1 MVGYRGERI
10 KMAKPLIQQRRG
22 KGSITFRA
30 PSHRYAGA
38 IKYPSYTHEGAR
50 GKIQKLMHSTGFTA
64 PLAKIRLQSGE
75 IFFMPAAEKMI
86 EGQDVYLGA
95 DAAVADGNILPLA
108 KIPEGTSV
116 YNIEI
121 EPGDGGK
128 LVRSAGSNAR
138 VMHHV
143 EGKVSVLLPSK
154 QEKILDGRARATVG
168 IIAASGRKDKPVLKA
183 GKKFF
188 MMRATNR
195 LWPRTSAVKMN
206 AIEHPFGG
214 GRGKVIG
221 KPKTPPR
228 FAPPGRKVGLLHA
241 RRTGRRKK

>member
-1 MVGYRGERI
+1 MG
-10 KMAKPLIQQRRG
+10 KPLIQQRRG
-22 KGSITFRA
+22 KGSINFRA

-38 IKYPSYTHEGAR
+38 LKYPSYALGGTK
-50 GKIQKLMHSTGFTA
+50 GKVQKLMHSTGFTA
-64 PLAKIRLQSGE
+64 PLAKIRLQNGD
-75 IFFMPAAEKMI
+75 IFFNVAPEKII
-86 EGQDVYLGA
+86 EGQDIHLGI
-95 DAAVADGNILPLA
+95 DAAVVEGNILPLA
-108 KIPEGTSV
+108 KIPEGTPIC
-116 YNIEI
+116 NIEI

-128 LVRSAGSNAR
+128 MVRSAGSNAR
-138 VMHHV
+138 VMHHIG
-143 EGKVSVLLPSK
+143 GKVSVLLPSK
-154 QEKILDGRARATVG
+154 QEKVLAGRARATIG
-168 IIAASGRKDKPVLKA
+168 IVAASGRKDKPVLKA

-241 RRTGRRKK
+241 RRTGRKKK

>member
-1 MVGYRGERI
+1 
-10 KMAKPLIQQRRG
+10 MAKPLIQQRRG

-38 IKYPSYTHEGAR
+38 LKYPSYSQESMK

-64 PLAKIRLQSGE
+64 PLAKVRLQSGE
-75 IFFMPAAEKMI
+75 IFFNAAAERMI
-86 EGQDVYLGA
+86 EGQDVYVGEGA
-95 DAAVADGNILPLA
+95 EIIDGNVLPLA

-116 YNIEI
+116 FNIEI

-138 VMHHV
+138 VLRH
-143 EGKVSVLLPSK
+143 EGNKVAVLLPSK

-168 IIAASGRKDKPVLKA
+168 IIAASGRKEKPILKA
-183 GKKFF
+183 GKKFY

-228 FAPPGRKVGLLHA
+228 FASAGRKVGLLHA
-241 RRTGRRKK
+241 RRTGRKKK

>member
-1 MVGYRGERI
+1 
-10 KMAKPLIQQRRG
+10 
-22 KGSITFRA
+22 
-30 PSHRYAGA
+30 YAGA
-38 IKYPSYTHEGAR
+38 LKYPSYALGGTK
-50 GKIQKLMHSTGFTA
+50 GKVQKLMHSTGFTA
-64 PLAKIRLQSGE
+64 PLAKIRLQNGD
-75 IFFMPAAEKMI
+75 IFFNVAPEKII
-86 EGQDVYLGA
+86 EGQDIHLGI
-95 DAAVADGNILPLA
+95 DAAVVEGNILPLA
-108 KIPEGTSV
+108 KIPEGTPIC
-116 YNIEI
+116 NIEI

-128 LVRSAGSNAR
+128 MVRSAGSNAR
-138 VMHHV
+138 VMHHIG
-143 EGKVSVLLPSK
+143 GKVSVLLPSK
-154 QEKILDGRARATVG
+154 QEKVLDGRARATIG
-168 IIAASGRKDKPVLKA
+168 IVAASGRKDKPVLKA

-241 RRTGRRKK
+241 RRTGRKKK

>member
-1 MVGYRGERI
+1 MG
-10 KMAKPLIQQRRG
+10 KPLIQQRRG

-38 IKYPSYTHEGAR
+38 LKYPSYTLEGAK
-50 GKIQKLMHSTGFTA
+50 GTIQKLMHSTGFTA
-64 PLAKIRLQSGE
+64 PLAKVRLQNGD
-75 IFFMPAAEKMI
+75 IFFMPASEKII
-86 EGQDVYLGA
+86 EGQDVSLGENA
-95 DAAVADGNILPLA
+95 EIVEGNILPLA

-116 YNIEI
+116 FNIEI

-128 LVRSAGSNAR
+128 LVRSAGTNAR
-138 VMHHV
+138 VIRH
-143 EGKVSVLLPSK
+143 EGNKVIVLLPSK
-154 QEKILDGRARATVG
+154 QEKLLDGRARATVG
-168 IIAASGRKDKPVLKA
+168 IIAASGRKDKPVVKA

-188 MMRATNR
+188 MMKATNR

>member
-1 MVGYRGERI
+1 
-10 KMAKPLIQQRRG
+10 
-22 KGSITFRA
+22 
-30 PSHRYAGA
+30 
-38 IKYPSYTHEGAR
+38 
-50 GKIQKLMHSTGFTA
+50 MHSTGFTA
-64 PLAKIRLQSGE
+64 PLAKIRLQNGD
-75 IFFMPAAEKMI
+75 IFFNVAPEKII
-86 EGQDVYLGA
+86 EGQDIHLGI
-95 DAAVADGNILPLA
+95 DAAVVEGNILPLA
-108 KIPEGTSV
+108 KIPEGTPIC
-116 YNIEI
+116 NIEI

-128 LVRSAGSNAR
+128 MVRSAGSNAR
-138 VMHHV
+138 VMHHIG
-143 EGKVSVLLPSK
+143 GKVSVLLPSK
-154 QEKILDGRARATVG
+154 QEKVLDGRARATIG
-168 IIAASGRKDKPVLKA
+168 IVAASGRKDKPVLKA

-241 RRTGRRKK
+241 RRTGRKKK

>member
-1 MVGYRGERI
+1 MG
-10 KMAKPLIQQRRG
+10 KPLIQQRRG
-22 KGSITFRA
+22 KGSINFRA

-38 IKYPSYTHEGAR
+38 LKYPSYALGGTK
-50 GKIQKLMHSTGFTA
+50 GKVQKLMHSTGFTA
-64 PLAKIRLQSGE
+64 PLAKI
-75 IFFMPAAEKMI
+75 
-86 EGQDVYLGA
+86 
-95 DAAVADGNILPLA
+95 
-108 KIPEGTSV
+108 PEGTPIC
-116 YNIEI
+116 NIEI
-121 EPGDGGK
+121 QPGDGGK

-138 VMHHV
+138 VMHHI

-154 QEKILDGRARATVG
+154 QEKILDGRARATIG
-168 IIAASGRKDKPVLKA
+168 IVAASGRKDKPVLKA

-241 RRTGRRKK
+241 RRTGRKKK